1 MPSLA
6 ISDQL
11 FLLSSTVTPVLA
23 DKRGISM
30 SNVIELVPDRSEV
43 NIDERHA
50 QTFRDLE
57 TNLRDCVRR
66 TGIAAELMLNAS
78 IENDHLRFAV
88 FHSAEMLVALEK
100 EYDAR
105 GNSELRGPA

>member
-1 MPSLA
+1 
-6 ISDQL
+6 
-11 FLLSSTVTPVLA
+11 
-23 DKRGISM
+23 M

-43 NIDERHA
+43 NIAERHA
-50 QTFRDLE
+50 EAFRDME
-57 TNLRDCVRR
+57 TSLRDCVRM

-105 GNSELRGPA
+105 WNSELRGPA